1 MAKLTWAE
9 ILEDCRRGQSFSEEG
24 NITEAIG
31 LIEEI
36 LDALDALVFAL
47 NENDMA
53 PLANRAAILRGVAE
67 WLKGDIAKWPQ

>member
-1 MAKLTWAE
+1 M
-9 ILEDCRRGQSFSEEG
+9 
-24 NITEAIG
+24 TEAIG
-31 LIEEI
+31 LIEEM

-53 PLANRAAILRGVAE
+53 PLANRAAILREVAE

>member
-1 MAKLTWAE
+1 MAKLTW
-9 ILEDCRRGQSFSEEG
+9 LEDCRRGGSFSEEG

-53 PLANRAAILRGVAE
+53 PLANRAAILRG
-67 WLKGDIAKWPQ
+67 LLNG